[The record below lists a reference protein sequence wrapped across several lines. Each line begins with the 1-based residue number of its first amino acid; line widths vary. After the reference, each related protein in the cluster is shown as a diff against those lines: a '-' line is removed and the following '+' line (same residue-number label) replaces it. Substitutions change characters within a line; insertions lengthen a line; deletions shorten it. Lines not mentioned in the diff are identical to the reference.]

1 MVGRTNALVRALVSS
16 VNGMTGV
23 VTLNANIAF
32 DTEETYESGT
42 LGAALNG
49 ELAIPTAD
57 IDSLYG
63 ETAEEESQPQE
74 ETPEEESEE
83 EPVVEPE
90 EPSENNEQEEQTE

>member
-1 MVGRTNALVRALVSS
+1 MIGRTNALVRALVSS
-16 VNGMTGV
+16 VNGMSGV

-63 ETAEEESQPQE
+63 ETAEEDSQPQE
-74 ETPEEESEE
+74 ETPEEETEE
-83 EPVVEPE
+83 EPVGEPE

>member
-1 MVGRTNALVRALVSS
+1 MIGRTNALVRALVSS

-63 ETAEEESQPQE
+63 ETAEEDSQPQE
-74 ETPEEESEE
+74 ETPEEETEE
-83 EPVVEPE
+83 EPVGEPE

>member
-74 ETPEEESEE
+74 ETPEEAPVE
-83 EPVVEPE
+83 EPVEEPE
-90 EPSENNEQEEQTE
+90 EPSENNEQEGQTE

>member
-1 MVGRTNALVRALVSS
+1 MIGRTNALVRALVSS

-49 ELAIPTAD
+49 ELAIPTED

-63 ETAEEESQPQE
+63 ETAEEDSQPQE
-74 ETPEEESEE
+74 ETPEEETEE
-83 EPVVEPE
+83 EPVGEPE

>member
-16 VNGMTGV
+16 VNEMTGV

-63 ETAEEESQPQE
+63 ETAEEESEPQE
-74 ETPEEESEE
+74 ETPEEEHEE
-83 EPVVEPE
+83 EPVGEPE

>member
-74 ETPEEESEE
+74 ETPEEETEEAPVE
-83 EPVVEPE
+83 EPVEEPE
-90 EPSENNEQEEQTE
+90 EPSENN